1 MNYWRVLG
9 IRPTKD
15 KMAIKEAYMEK
26 LSQINPEDDE
36 EGFKELRQAY
46 EMLLKECDKEV
57 EEDNSPIA
65 IWP

>member
-15 KMAIKEAYMEK
+15 KMAIKEACMEK

-36 EGFKELRQAY
+36 EGFKEAFCFTYKSSLSG
-46 EMLLKECDKEV
+46 
-57 EEDNSPIA
+57 NT
-65 IWP
+65 